1 MQDAGPHLYDLLEA
15 ALARDEPRFH
25 LILGTLT
32 EGLIGGGMEEK
43 AVWDWAAQV
52 SAILGVPFR
61 PLMLT

>member
-1 MQDAGPHLYDLLEA
+1 MDTAPHLYDLVEA

-25 LILGTLT
+25 IILGTLT
-32 EGLIGGGMEEK
+32 EGLIEGGMEAQ

-61 PLMLT
+61 PHGLQ